1 MKIYIWVIKVM
12 DRVRSRLPWDKY
24 NSGKEESE
32 KSKIWGKKKKK
43 KKKKKDKQKKN
54 KKIGQNLMKLN
65 DELYRQN

>member
-43 KKKKKDKQKKN
+43 KKKRKTKKKK
-54 KKIGQNLMKLN
+54 KKWEKIKN
-65 DELYRQN
+65 

>member
-43 KKKKKDKQKKN
+43 KKKKKDKQKKT
-54 KKIGQNLMKLN
+54 KKIGQNVMKLN

>member
-32 KSKIWGKKKKK
+32 KSKIWDKKKKK
-43 KKKKKDKQKKN
+43 KKKKRTSKKKL
-54 KKIGQNLMKLN
+54 KK
-65 DELYRQN
+65 

>member
-43 KKKKKDKQKKN
+43 TDKQNKT
-54 KKIGQNLMKLN
+54 KKIGQKLKDRN
-65 DELYRQN
+65 

>member
-43 KKKKKDKQKKN
+43 KNGQAKKN
-54 KKIGQNLMKLN
+54 
-65 DELYRQN
+65 

>member
-1 MKIYIWVIKVM
+1 MNIYIWVIKVM

-43 KKKKKDKQKKN
+43 KKKKGQAKKN
-54 KKIGQNLMKLN
+54 
-65 DELYRQN
+65 

>member
-43 KKKKKDKQKKN
+43 KKDKQKKT
-54 KKIGQNLMKLN
+54 KKIGQNVMKLN

>member
-32 KSKIWGKKKKK
+32 KIKILVKKKKK
-43 KKKKKDKQKKN
+43 KKKKTRTSKKKL
-54 KKIGQNLMKLN
+54 KK
-65 DELYRQN
+65 

>member
-43 KKKKKDKQKKN
+43 KKKDKQKKT
-54 KKIGQNLMKLN
+54 KKIGQNVMKLN

>member
-32 KSKIWGKKKKK
+32 KSKIWGKKKKT
-43 KKKKKDKQKKN
+43 DKQNKT
-54 KKIGQNLMKLN
+54 KKIGQNVMKLN

>member
-43 KKKKKDKQKKN
+43 KKNGQAKKN
-54 KKIGQNLMKLN
+54 
-65 DELYRQN
+65 

>member
-43 KKKKKDKQKKN
+43 KKGQAKKT
-54 KKIGQNLMKLN
+54 KKIGQNVMKLN

>member
-1 MKIYIWVIKVM
+1 M

-32 KSKIWGKKKKK
+32 KSKIEVKKKKTDKQKKTKKKKK
-43 KKKKKDKQKKN
+43 N
-54 KKIGQNLMKLN
+54 VMKLN